1 MQACFLD
8 EKERRGTKKTRQT
21 PHTKP
26 QMHKEL
32 QQKNCLTLNHT
43 LTNVMEVW
51 GGGGGVY
58 CFHVCLLVC
67 PSVHYIQL
75 LTKFFQKAVIN
86 LLGV

>member
-8 EKERRGTKKTRQT
+8 EKERRGTQKTRQT

-43 LTNVMEVW
+43 LYQCN
-51 GGGGGVY
+51 GGGGG
-58 CFHVCLLVC
+58 
-67 PSVHYIQL
+67 
-75 LTKFFQKAVIN
+75 
-86 LLGV
+86 GGGGR